1 MIATSA
7 FAVFALGLR
16 HGADPDHLAAIDNLT
31 RNSVRRHPT
40 LSRFAGTLFACGH
53 AVMVLSIA
61 TLVGYLGMRVTGHR
75 AALEALGTWVS
86 VAVLLALGVAN
97 LLALRA
103 PVPRVAGI
111 RSRLLPAILAQN
123 CTAWAAMPVGFLFGI
138 GFETSSQIA
147 AYTIVFGS
155 QAGVIGSMLV
165 GAAFCLGMICTDT
178 FDSLLVHRL
187 VNARTTALPRIMRLW
202 IFTIALLSIGVA
214 LFQAAR
220 TMGWNLPLPD
230 LALSGIIVGALLLV
244 FLRSATLQKQAPPA

>member
-31 RNSVRRHPT
+31 RNSLRRHPR

-61 TLVGYLGMRVTGHR
+61 ALVGYLGIRFTAHR
-75 AALEALGTWVS
+75 AMLEALGTWVS
-86 VAVLLALGVAN
+86 IAVLLVLGIAN

-103 PVPRVAGI
+103 PVPRVTGL
-111 RSRLLPAILAQN
+111 RTRLLPAVFSQSG
-123 CTAWAAMPVGFLFGI
+123 TAWAAMPVGFLFGI

-155 QAGVIGSMLV
+155 LAGVLGSILV
-165 GAAFCLGMICTDT
+165 GAAFCFGMICTDT
-178 FDSLLVHRL
+178 MDSLLVHRL
-187 VNARTTALPRIMRLW
+187 VSHRAAAVPRIMRMW
-202 IFTIALLSIGVA
+202 ILTIASLSIGVA
-214 LFQAAR
+214 LFQLAR
-220 TMGWNLPLPD
+220 MLGWQIPLSD
-230 LALSGIIVGALLLV
+230 VALSAIIICTLVLV
-244 FLRSATLQKQAPPA
+244 FVTSAKLQRQQS

>member
-31 RNSVRRHPT
+31 RNSLRRHPH

-61 TLVGYLGMRVTGHR
+61 ALVGYFGTRFSAHSAM
-75 AALEALGTWVS
+75 LEALGTWVS
-86 VAVLLALGVAN
+86 IAVLLTLGVAN

-103 PVPRVAGI
+103 PVPQVAGF
-111 RSRLLPAILAQN
+111 RSRLLPALFRQN
-123 CTAWAAMPVGFLFGI
+123 CTAWAAMPVGFLFGV

-155 QAGVIGSMLV
+155 QAGIVGSILV
-165 GAAFCLGMICTDT
+165 GAAFCFGMICTDT
-178 FDSLLVHRL
+178 LDSLLVHRL
-187 VNARTTALPRIMRLW
+187 VSDRSAALPRIMRMW
-202 IFTIALLSIGVA
+202 ILTIGALSIGVA
-214 LFQAAR
+214 LFQLAR
-220 TMGWNLPLPD
+220 ILGWVVPVSD
-230 LALSGIIVGALLLV
+230 IALSGIIVGVLLLV
-244 FLRSATLQKQAPPA
+244 FVRSATLQRQSPPA